1 MANFTFADRYSE
13 AGLAPTSQTIISR
26 QEPVNRIVAN
36 ITDSQILELVAVYY
50 GSSDINLDWFRD
62 EFAQEDASFSIVK
75 NEREAC
81 VLASLILAHLIN
93 DNNAIAILAVS
104 VGRVRGLRTPPQSAW
119 LMSDAEEAFTR
130 LSVNTR
136 VPAKITTKISPTV
149 IPKLSEQITALADTP
164 EDWSTLVTTLGQIR
178 TEAQNSAK
186 TTAGQVTIALNAFDR
201 QAKQMREESQ
211 MLWWLIGGY
220 SKIFERSF
228 STYAPQQAALI
239 GAIDLGILTTHSEFG
254 PIAMPAML
262 ERVIA
267 SAKKTKTQHTRELAA
282 VVDSFTVEELEQLPI
297 RVQLPA
303 LLAPVTSAIEL
314 ARTMGIGVWHS
325 RFKSKTDLDSSIPLE
340 PILLAEQLYREH
352 LLGRL
357 L

>member
-36 ITDSQILELVAVYY
+36 ITDDQILDLAAVYY
-50 GSSDINLDWFRD
+50 GSPEINLDWFRD
-62 EFAQEDASFSIVK
+62 EFAQEDASFSIVN
-75 NEREAC
+75 NERETC
-81 VLASLILAHLIN
+81 VLSSLILAHLIN
-93 DNNAIAILAVS
+93 NDNAIAILAVS
-104 VGRVRGLRTPPQSAW
+104 VGRVRGLRAPQQSAW
-119 LMSDAEEAFTR
+119 LMNDAEEAFTR
-130 LSVNTR
+130 LSVNNR
-136 VPAKITTKISPTV
+136 APEKITTKISPTV
-149 IPKLSEQITALADTP
+149 TPKLGEQITALGDTP
-164 EDWSTLVTTLGQIR
+164 EEWPTLVTILGQIR
-178 TEAQNSAK
+178 AEAQNSAK
-186 TTAGQVTIALNAFDR
+186 TTSSQVTTALNAFDR

-211 MLWWLIGGY
+211 MLWWLIGGH

-228 STYAPQQAALI
+228 STFTPQQAALT

-267 SAKKTKTQHTRELAA
+267 SAKKTKTQQTRELAA
-282 VVDSFTVEELEQLPI
+282 VVDSFTVKDLEQLPI
-297 RVQLPA
+297 QVHLPA

-325 RFKSKTDLDSSIPLE
+325 RFQAKTYLDSSIQLE